1 MIIRKYGKIKPGKV
15 KCSECDALLKYDVD
29 DIKQYMWGDY
39 RVKCPICKGWITVY
53 RENGE

>member
-39 RVKCPICKGWITVY
+39 RVKCPICGNMIIVY
-53 RENGE
+53 KEVQ